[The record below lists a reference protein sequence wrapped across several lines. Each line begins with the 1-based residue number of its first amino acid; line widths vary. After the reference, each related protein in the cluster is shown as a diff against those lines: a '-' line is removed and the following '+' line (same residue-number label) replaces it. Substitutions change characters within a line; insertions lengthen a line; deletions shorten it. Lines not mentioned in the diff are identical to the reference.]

1 MRSGFSSAELRALG
15 QIRIRKRHINRL
27 DADLFAQLRQAGS
40 LSYCGLPARNYPYER
55 RTQVEERSQYRER

>member
-1 MRSGFSSAELRALG
+1 MRALG

-27 DADLFAQLRQAGS
+27 DAADLFAQLRQAGS

-55 RTQVEERSQYRER
+55 RIQVEERSQYRER